1 MRNRII
7 AALAAGITSTV
18 ACDGMRR
25 DEAVV
30 TADSAGITLV
40 RNTRPARDT
49 VRVITPIVRIG
60 HDEAKTEAIFRQVD
74 DVAFTT
80 AGSIIVI
87 DGGARA
93 AMFDSAGGSPRSL
106 GRKGQGPGEYSALRW
121 ALARGDTIALWD
133 VAQRRMH
140 YFSES
145 GASLG
150 SLAIPDN
157 REGRTIR
164 PTADG
169 WLDEAESGQYED
181 TTPARGFI
189 LRRGADGRVRDTVVA
204 PYPIPEIGWQILDA
218 KTGNGAMINPPALG
232 IAPPWTSDGDR
243 IVWASATEPRIHV
256 RRATGELERI
266 IELPYR
272 AGAPT
277 DQHRDAFIATLAD
290 RYGMSA
296 DAAARSRTSTRFTD
310 TLPTVTR
317 VILDDRTN
325 IWVAGFAATE
335 PFTFVGASWDVL
347 DDDGRIVRRI
357 EFPTGFMLHQVRG
370 RRALG
375 TRALE
380 SGVSTVEVYR
390 LP

>member
-1 MRNRII
+1 M
-7 AALAAGITSTV
+7 TSMV
-18 ACDGMRR
+18 ACDGVAR
-25 DEAVV
+25 DAAVV
-30 TADSAGITLV
+30 TTDSAGIALV

-49 VRVITPIVRIG
+49 VPITTPLVRIG
-60 HDEAKTEAIFRQVD
+60 HDEAKTESIFREVHH
-74 DVAFTT
+74 VAFTKG
-80 AGSIIVI
+80 GSIVVI
-87 DGGARA
+87 DAGARA
-93 AMFDSAGGSPRSL
+93 VIFDAAGRSPRPL

-121 ALARGDTIALWD
+121 ALTRGDTIVLWD

-164 PTADG
+164 PLTDG

-189 LRRGADGRVRDTVVA
+189 LRRAADGRIRDTVVR
-204 PYPIPEIGWQILDA
+204 PYPIPEIGWQILDP
-218 KTGNGAMINPPALG
+218 KTGNGAMVNPPALG

-243 IVWASATEPRIHV
+243 IVWASAREPRVHV
-256 RRATGELERI
+256 RRADGEIERI
-266 IELPYR
+266 IELPYV

-277 DQHRDAFIATLAD
+277 DRHRDAFIGALRD
-290 RYGMSA
+290 RYVMSPE
-296 DAAARSRTSTRFTD
+296 AALRSRTSTRFID

-317 VILDDRTN
+317 VVLDDRDN
-325 IWVAGFAATE
+325 IWLAGFAASE
-335 PFTFVGASWDVL
+335 PFSFVASSWDVL
-347 DDDGRIVRRI
+347 DGEGRIVRQV
-357 EFPTGFMLHQVRG
+357 EFPRGFMLHEVRDG
-370 RRALG
+370 RALG
-375 TRALE
+375 IRTLE
-380 SGVSTVEVYR
+380 SGVSTVEVYQ